1 MSELSLRLMQ
11 IHITPQKGEILP
23 GIELIEHFNKFEFLT
38 LVELLEDGM
47 HCLVKADYEDSNV
60 LDKQYRSFQL
70 LKKIEVKQ
78 NTALIEIRT
87 LGPIPKVFS
96 QLSGAWWI
104 SPTYV
109 DMNGLWITIRGTS
122 ESLRISLDK
131 IKALLGKTFNVK
143 SSSKTQ
149 LNPTIISDLPSKQKN
164 VLQKA
169 IDLGYYSRPRKTTQ
183 KAIAESLGVK
193 QATVSEHLQNAEARI
208 IADYTK
214 NFEI

>member
-1 MSELSLRLMQ
+1 MSELSLRFMQ
-11 IHITPQKGEILP
+11 IHITPQKGAILP
-23 GIELIEHFNKFEFLT
+23 GVELIEYFQKFEFLS
-38 LVELLEDGM
+38 LIELLDDGM
-47 HCLVKADYEDSNV
+47 HCLVKADYEDSSV
-60 LDKQYRSFQL
+60 LDNKFKSFQL
-70 LKKIEVKQ
+70 LKKIEVKE
-78 NTALIEIRT
+78 NSALIEIRT
-87 LGPIPKVFS
+87 LGPIPKIFS

-104 SPTYV
+104 TPTHV
-109 DMNGLWITIRGTS
+109 DANGLLITIRGTS

-143 SSSKTQ
+143 SSSKT
-149 LNPTIISDLPSKQKN
+149 LFNPTIVSDLPTKQKD

-169 IDLGYYSRPRKTTQ
+169 IEMGYYSRPRKTTQ
-183 KAIAESLGVK
+183 KVIAESMGVK